1 MKIKNLTNEE
11 LNKIIEYF
19 ENKNISLSLNGTR
32 YAISIIDL
40 IKGNYK
46 QYYNFQNA
54 FPIIEKE
61 FNTTKLSISRA
72 LNYIS
77 FGIRNNQQS
86 KKMIFDIIQECK
98 IKIN

>member
-11 LNKIIEYF
+11 LNKIIKYF

-40 IKGNYK
+40 IKGNSK
-46 QYYNFQNA
+46 DYYNLQNA
-54 FPIIEKE
+54 IPIVKKE
-61 FNTTKLSISRA
+61 YNTTESSISRA
-72 LNYIS
+72 LNYLCLI
-77 FGIRNNQQS
+77 IKNNQQS